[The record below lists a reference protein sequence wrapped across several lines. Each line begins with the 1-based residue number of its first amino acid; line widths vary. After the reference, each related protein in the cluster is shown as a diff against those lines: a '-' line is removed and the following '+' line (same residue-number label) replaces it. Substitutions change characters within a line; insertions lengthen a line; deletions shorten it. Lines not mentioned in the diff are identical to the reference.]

1 MTDDRLSELL
11 DVWAEWMLEPAGP
24 RGHAKRSTVL
34 ATTASTDF
42 EEMVEDMDR
51 MQAKAV
57 NAAIEDLPPR
67 ERIAV
72 HHTKL
77 DSVWR
82 LPREDLP
89 TVYDRACGML
99 KVSLNRRGIE

>member
-11 DVWAEWMLEPAGP
+11 DVWAEWMQEPSGP
-24 RGHAKRSTVL
+24 RGHARRSAVL

-42 EEMVEDMDR
+42 EEMVEDVDR

-57 NAAIEDLPPR
+57 AAAVDDLPMM

-72 HHTKL
+72 HHVVL
-77 DSVWR
+77 ASVWR
-82 LPREDLP
+82 VRYDINV
-89 TVYDRACGML
+89 VYASARNML
-99 KVSLNRRGIE
+99 KVSLTKRGIE